1 MRDTRRTRVVLVVLV
16 VAALALIAFDYH
28 DGSSSVLRSMRHA
41 AASVFGG
48 AERGASSVARFFDG
62 PRGSSSQVSQLQ
74 RQVMQLRMELNS
86 ERLSKT
92 QYAELRKLLLVAGA
106 GQYRVVAAS
115 VIAVGQGFQET
126 VTLDAGSASGVRAG
140 QTVLNGEGLV
150 GQVTSVSSDTATVR
164 LADDSS
170 SVVGVAVAPSGEEGT
185 VTGSGDSGDAGQM
198 RLQMLSS
205 AAVLR
210 PGEQLVTAASNPYVP
225 GVPVGVISKL
235 LNRSGS
241 LTALALV
248 RPYVNFGSLGV
259 VGVVVGKPSHNPRYA
274 VLPPLPHPGPTV
286 TKTVTVSP
294 SPGAHSST
302 TPGGGG

>member
-1 MRDTRRTRVVLVVLV
+1 VVLVVLV

-28 DGSSSVLRSMRHA
+28 DGSSSVLRGVRRA

-48 AERGASSVARFFDG
+48 AERAASSAGRFFDG
-62 PRGSSSQVSQLQ
+62 PSHSSSQVSQLQ
-74 RQVMQLRMELNS
+74 RQLVQLRAELNQ

-106 GQYRVVAAS
+106 GQYRIVAAN
-115 VIAVGQGFQET
+115 VIAIGQGFQET
-126 VTLDAGSASGVRAG
+126 VTLDAGSADGVRTG

-150 GQVTSVSSDTATVR
+150 GEVTSVSSDTATVK

-170 SVVGVAVAPSGEEGT
+170 SVVGVAVAPSGQEGT
-185 VTGSGDSGDAGQM
+185 VTGGGDTGGGGE
-198 RLQMLSS
+198 LTLNMLSS

-210 PGEQLVTAASNPYVP
+210 PGMQVVTAESNPYVP
-225 GVPVGVISKL
+225 GVPVGVITKL
-235 LNRSGS
+235 LNRAGS

-248 RPYVNFGSLGV
+248 RPYVDFGSLGV

-274 VLPPLPHPGPTV
+274 VLPPLPHPAPTV
-286 TKTVTVSP
+286 TVTVTAP
-294 SPGAHSST
+294 PGKPGAHSST
-302 TPGGGG
+302 TTRPGG